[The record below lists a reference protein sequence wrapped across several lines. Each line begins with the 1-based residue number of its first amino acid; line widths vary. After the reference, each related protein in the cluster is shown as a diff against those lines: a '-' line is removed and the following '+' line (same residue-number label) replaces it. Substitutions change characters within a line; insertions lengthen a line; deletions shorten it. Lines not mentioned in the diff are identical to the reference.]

1 MKGSAVL
8 DCYRVLDLS
17 DERGQMAGAI
27 LAGLGADVLLVE
39 PPDGSHSR
47 RVGPWLDRDR
57 DRQHSLSHWVH
68 NRGKRSVVLDLAH
81 SEPDRDELRRLAAGA
96 DVLIESATPGD
107 MTSLGL
113 DYEALRDLNPAL
125 VYVSISPFGQN
136 GPKAR
141 WPATDLTVW
150 ASAMVLVLTGD
161 ADRAPVRISL
171 PQAFLHAGADAAGGA
186 LLALYE
192 RGASGLGQHVD
203 VSAQASSLPAAQAY
217 VLAAPLRSVVPRR
230 SGGGARLG
238 SYDAQFVW
246 RCRDGYVAV
255 TVLFG
260 AALGPFTARLMAWI
274 HEEGFCDLETRDQD
288 WLGFGAR
295 LIAQD
300 PETVAEYDRLKAIVA
315 SFTAAKTKHELFEMA
330 QRRRLLIA
338 PVSTIGDVAASDHL
352 AARGY
357 WDEVDDREIAAGT
370 CRVPGPFAQL
380 SATPLPSLGPPPA
393 LGADTAVALTAAPRT
408 PAHLPRTPD
417 RSGAPPLAGVKV
429 LDLMWVMAGPAITR
443 VLADF
448 GATVVRVESA
458 TRIDPART
466 MAPYLDGIVDVER
479 SGLFYNMNAGKLD
492 LSLDLA
498 QPGSRDVFT
507 ELVRWAD
514 VVTESFS
521 PGTME
526 AWGYAYERLRQI
538 NPSIIMLSSSLMG
551 QTGPLASFAGY
562 GTLAAP
568 LIGFTDITGWPDR
581 PPSGPFSAYTDYV
594 SPRFGLAALLAALDH
609 RRRTGEGQY
618 IDLSQAEASAHFLAP
633 ALLDYSVDGHVL
645 GRGGNA
651 DTDMAPHGV
660 YRSQGDDAW
669 VAIACRSDE
678 EWQILCS
685 IMGRSDLA
693 TEPSLRTLSGRRARA
708 AELDRY
714 VTEWTAGRTDDDAG
728 RCCCERGVPAH
739 AVASGAACAA
749 DPQLR
754 ARNHFVEV
762 EHPSFGPV
770 TVEAPRLALSRT
782 PGAPGPIPVL
792 GQHTWELLGETF
804 GYSDEQIA
812 GLFADETL
820 G

>member
-1 MKGSAVL
+1 M
-8 DCYRVLDLS
+8 
-17 DERGQMAGAI
+17 
-27 LAGLGADVLLVE
+27 
-39 PPDGSHSR
+39 
-47 RVGPWLDRDR
+47 
-57 DRQHSLSHWVH
+57 
-68 NRGKRSVVLDLAH
+68 
-81 SEPDRDELRRLAAGA
+81 
-96 DVLIESATPGD
+96 
-107 MTSLGL
+107 
-113 DYEALRDLNPAL
+113 
-125 VYVSISPFGQN
+125 
-136 GPKAR
+136 
-141 WPATDLTVW
+141 
-150 ASAMVLVLTGD
+150 
-161 ADRAPVRISL
+161 
-171 PQAFLHAGADAAGGA
+171 
-186 LLALYE
+186 
-192 RGASGLGQHVD
+192 
-203 VSAQASSLPAAQAY
+203 
-217 VLAAPLRSVVPRR
+217 
-230 SGGGARLG
+230 
-238 SYDAQFVW
+238 
-246 RCRDGYVAV
+246 
-255 TVLFG
+255 
-260 AALGPFTARLMAWI
+260 
-274 HEEGFCDLETRDQD
+274 
-288 WLGFGAR
+288 
-295 LIAQD
+295 
-300 PETVAEYDRLKAIVA
+300 AEYDRLKAIVA
-315 SFTAAKTKHELFEMA
+315 SFTAAKTKHELFETA

-380 SATPLPSLGPPPA
+380 SATPLPALEPPPA

-645 GRGGNA
+645 ERGGNA

-660 YRSQGDDAW
+660 YRAQGDDAW

-693 TEPSLRTLSGRRARA
+693 TDPSLCTLSGRRARA
-708 AELDRY
+708 AELERY
-714 VTEWTAGRTDDDAG
+714 VTEWTAGRTADDAA

-739 AVASGAACAA
+739 AVASSAACAA

-754 ARNHFVEV
+754 ARNHFLEV